1 MRYSQVETKESLFE
15 ILENKEK
22 RQGFLYGFM
31 QAIAFAHYKSL
42 DKEEKE
48 LYCGEM
54 MERVLNGASKNLMD
68 ELFEEYDLPTSL
80 EE

>member
-1 MRYSQVETKESLFE
+1 MRYSQIETKESFLE
-15 ILENKEK
+15 MLENKET
-22 RQGFLYGFM
+22 RQGFIYGFM
-31 QAIAFAHYKSL
+31 QAIAFSHYKSL

-54 MERVLNGASKNLMD
+54 MERILNGVSKDLMN
-68 ELFEEYDLPTSL
+68 ELLEEYGLPTSL

>member
-1 MRYSQVETKESLFE
+1 MRYSQVEIKESLFE
-15 ILENKEK
+15 ILESKEK

-54 MERVLNGASKNLMD
+54 MERVLKGASKNLMD
-68 ELFEEYDLPTSL
+68 ELFEEYGLSTSL

>member
-1 MRYSQVETKESLFE
+1 MRYSQIETKDSFLEM
-15 ILENKEK
+15 LENKDT
-22 RQGFLYGFM
+22 RQGFVYGFM

-48 LYCGEM
+48 LYCGET
-54 MERVLNGASKNLMD
+54 MERILNGVSNDLMN
-68 ELFEEYDLPTSL
+68 ELFEEYGLPTSL